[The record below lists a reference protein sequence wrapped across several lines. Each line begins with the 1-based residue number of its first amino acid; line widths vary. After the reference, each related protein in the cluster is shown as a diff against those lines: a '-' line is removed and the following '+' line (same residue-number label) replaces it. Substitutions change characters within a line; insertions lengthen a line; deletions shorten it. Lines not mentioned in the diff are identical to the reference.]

1 MSTHVMAA
9 TDTMMPM
16 QAMPP
21 PPASLPVVDKARF
34 HLLID
39 DAISKQVWL
48 GVSQRAL
55 HNLMCG
61 LGGDMGGD
69 RDKAAAIARAE
80 GEVARAQEETSAA
93 IARLGD
99 FM

>member
-1 MSTHVMAA
+1 MA
-9 TDTMMPM
+9 TETMMPM
-16 QAMPP
+16 RQLQHA
-21 PPASLPVVDKARF
+21 PASLPDVDKARF

-48 GVSQRAL
+48 GASQRAL

-61 LGGDMGGD
+61 LGGNVGGD
-69 RDKAAAIARAE
+69 RDKTAAIARAE
-80 GEVARAQEETSAA
+80 EEVARAQEETSAA

>member
-1 MSTHVMAA
+1 MA
-9 TDTMMPM
+9 TDTMRMMPM
-16 QAMPP
+16 RGMPP
-21 PPASLPVVDKARF
+21 TPVSLPEMDKVKF

-48 GVSQRAL
+48 GASQRAL

-61 LGGDMGGD
+61 LGGNLGGD
-69 RDKAAAIARAE
+69 REKAAAIARAE
-80 GEVARAQEETSAA
+80 EEVARAQGETSAA

>member
-1 MSTHVMAA
+1 MAA

-16 QAMPP
+16 QAMPQ
-21 PPASLPVVDKARF
+21 PAAPLPVVDKARF

-61 LGGDMGGD
+61 LGGGHGRGQGQGRGDREGRAGGGARAGGD
-69 RDKAAAIARAE
+69 ERRHRAV
-80 GEVARAQEETSAA
+80 GGFHV
-93 IARLGD
+93 I
-99 FM
+99 

>member
-1 MSTHVMAA
+1 LT
-9 TDTMMPM
+9 TDTMMVPM
-16 QAMPP
+16 MQMPP
-21 PPASLPVVDKARF
+21 PTVSLPEVDKARF

-48 GVSQRAL
+48 GASQRNL

-61 LGGDMGGD
+61 LGGNNLAGD
-69 RDKAAAIARAE
+69 EAKAAAIARAE
-80 GEVARAQEETSAA
+80 EEVARAQEETTAA